1 MNTDGH
7 DELDYAMEH
16 LKGLRR
22 ASPPPGLLSRI
33 EDRIAQVDA
42 SIISMPQWRMIAA
55 AAVLVLGVNVY
66 ALINFSSGNNALSM
80 GDGYAATELVSNY
93 QYYE

>member
-7 DELDYAMEH
+7 DELDYAIEH
-16 LKGLRR
+16 LKGLKR
-22 ASPPPGLLSRI
+22 ASPPPGLLNRI
-33 EDRIAQVDA
+33 ENRITQMDA
-42 SIISMPQWRMIAA
+42 SIVSMPQWRMIAA

-66 ALINFSSGNNALSM
+66 ALVNFSNDMNAVSM
-80 GDGYAATELVSNY
+80 GGGYAATDLVYDY